1 MVSMCTHTQIMVP
14 QYVPGPERIV
24 ERVVEVEKR
33 RGEPVV
39 RTGGGYLTRFFLPCF
54 LFACGGDRG
63 LPYVVPHL
71 LNTGLCVCV

>member
-1 MVSMCTHTQIMVP
+1 MVSMYTHPHCMVSMHTHTQIMVP

-39 RTGGGYLTRFFLPCF
+39 RTGGGYLTR
-54 LFACGGDRG
+54 
-63 LPYVVPHL
+63 
-71 LNTGLCVCV
+71 